1 MEFLTTKEIA
11 EKLNLNEETVRRWIR
26 DRKLNAE
33 DLGKGYGYRV
43 SIAELERF
51 LTENKGWTK
60 AISSSITSSA
70 IGAAAGSLIPGL
82 GTIVGTALNFAVGN
96 LFGKTMELLYVDKID
111 SQKVEKMHFELI
123 GKKLALEKEVLE
135 LEAKISSHQ
144 HDLSLLK
151 HELKTLNELLPV
163 VEKKLLK

>member
-11 EKLNLNEETVRRWIR
+11 EKLNVNEETVRRWIR

-43 SIAELERF
+43 SLTELERF
-51 LTENKGWTK
+51 LTVSKGWTK
-60 AISSSITSSA
+60 AISSSMTSSA
-70 IGAAAGSLIPGL
+70 IGAAVGSLIPGF
-82 GTIVGTALNFAVGN
+82 GTIVGTALGFAVGN
-96 LFGKTMELLYVDKID
+96 LFERTMEVLHEDKLD
-111 SQKVEKMHFELI
+111 SLKVEKIRFELM
-123 GKKLALEKEVLE
+123 GKKLALEKEILE

-144 HDLSLLK
+144 HEVSLLK
-151 HELKTLNELLPV
+151 HELKTLNELLPA